1 MVNRSPEILEQV
13 KEIHSHI
20 SCFIR
25 TTPLHRF
32 KELEHL
38 LSLPYPVFL
47 KCEQFQIT
55 ESFKLR
61 GVSNALLK
69 LTQEQRKRG
78 VVSRS
83 SGNFGQALAY
93 LTKKMGIKCT
103 LVLPENIP
111 QIKLEKT
118 QQYQPE
124 IFLHGISHK
133 EMDEKVA
140 ELVSRYHYVQLKP
153 FDHHDVILGQA
164 TIAFEILE
172 TNPYIQ
178 NLIIPLGGGGLSA
191 GVASYFKAKNPEGK
205 VIVVEPE
212 GASDFFQSLQ
222 KGKKITLE
230 STDTIADG
238 LRAPSVGNLNWPILK
253 ECVDEALLVSDQE
266 IVEAMKALHHYL
278 HFKIEPSGAAGV
290 AALMRYG
297 SKLNLDGSTALIL
310 SGGNIS
316 DKDFFELIENFAPSS

>member
-1 MVNRSPEILEQV
+1 MVNRFTNILEQV

-20 SCFIR
+20 ACFIEV
-25 TTPLHRF
+25 TPLNRF

-47 KCEQFQIT
+47 KCEQLQIT

-61 GVSNALLK
+61 GVANALLK
-69 LTQEQRKRG
+69 LTEEQRKRG

-103 LVLPENIP
+103 LVLPEDIP
-111 QIKLEKT
+111 VIKLEKT
-118 QQYQPE
+118 IQYQPE
-124 IFLHGISHK
+124 IILHGKTHQ
-133 EMDEKVA
+133 EMDQKVE
-140 ELVSRYHYVQLKP
+140 ELISRYHYVQLKP

-164 TIAFEILE
+164 TTAFEILE
-172 TNPYIQ
+172 RNPHTQ

-191 GVASYFKAKNPEGK
+191 GAASYFKAKNPKGK

-212 GASDFFQSLQ
+212 GASDFFQSLK
-222 KGKKITLE
+222 KGEKVTLT
-230 STDTIADG
+230 STHTIADG
-238 LRAPSVGNLNWPILK
+238 LRAPSVGNLNWPLLK
-253 ECVDEALLVSDQE
+253 EWVDEALVVSDEE
-266 IVEAMKALHHYL
+266 IVAAMKTLHHYL
-278 HFKIEPSGAAGV
+278 HFKIEPSGAVGV
-290 AALMRYG
+290 AALMKYN
-297 SKLNLDGSTALIL
+297 SQLNLEGSTALIL